1 MIEDCFKKISDGS
14 NVNALKD
21 YFKESVIKLTDLIKM
36 VQGKLTPN
44 LRQKIMCLITM
55 DTHSRDIIDKLET

>member
-1 MIEDCFKKISDGS
+1 MSDGS
-14 NVNALKD
+14 DVNSLKKYYD
-21 YFKESVIKLTDLIKM
+21 VSVEKLNDLIRM
-36 VQGKLTPN
+36 VQGDLSKG